1 MANPTHP
8 AANSSFGG
16 SVLGQAEIA
25 ARDWSR
31 HPLGPREEWPAQLLD
46 MLASILNSPQ
56 PMFLAWGEELFVFF
70 NDAYRKQLGTRT
82 EAAMGRPLAELWT
95 DEWPELAPAV
105 ARALGGEGVKF
116 EEWPLRISRN
126 GDFED
131 TWWSFSY
138 MPITDRHGGI
148 AGIWCITDEVT
159 RHVLGQRAAALERA
173 RQQRL
178 LQQMPGFVA
187 ILRGPE
193 HIYEYVND
201 AYGTISGSGDLIGHP
216 VRHAFPEI
224 SSQGFY
230 ELLDQVYA
238 TGQRYVARGIPIRL
252 RADTE
257 RYVDLLYEPILDDE
271 QKVSGIFVGGYD
283 VTDAYRSRV
292 ALGESEEQLRLVIEG
307 ARDHAILTTDPSG
320 VVTSW
325 SAGAEAVFGWS
336 AAEMIGQSC
345 SRLFLAEDLAQ
356 GQDALELSTA
366 AIQGH
371 AKDERWH
378 LRKDGGR
385 VFMNG
390 SVYPLRRNAG
400 SPIQGFI
407 KIARDETERR
417 QILEEL
423 RSLNETL
430 EARVEERTREL
441 QDSMDFAR
449 LALSAVGGVG
459 VWTYEAATD
468 CFFCDA
474 SIAKLYDIDPMEGA
488 SGISRERFLANVHED
503 DRAQLRLTM
512 NDGLINP
519 GDLELE
525 YRIVHQDGSVH
536 WVLSRGYTYFEDG
549 KPVRRTGV
557 GVELTRQREIE
568 EQLRQSQKMEA
579 VGQLTGGLSHDFNN
593 LLTGVIGSLE
603 LLQRRI
609 AQGRTD
615 DVDRYINAAQGA
627 AKRAAAL
634 THRLLAFSRRQ
645 TLDPKPTDVNRLV
658 AGMLELIQR
667 TVGPSIVLET
677 LAAEGLW
684 STMVDSGQLE
694 NALLNLCINARDA
707 LPEGGRIAIETG
719 NRRLDERAARERE
732 LPPGQYVL
740 LCVSDTGTGM
750 TPEVI
755 AKAFDPFF
763 TTKPIGQGTGLGLSM
778 IYGFARQSGGQVR
791 IASELGKGTT
801 VCLYLPRH
809 LNRPDAAD
817 QATEGGP
824 SLNAGQ
830 GETVLI
836 VDDEPTVRML
846 ISEVLDELGYTA
858 IEAEDG
864 RAALEML
871 QTQKRL
877 DLLVTDVGLPGGM
890 NGRQLAEAA
899 RLARP
904 HLKVLFITGYAE
916 NDVLSHGH
924 LEPGMHVLTKPF
936 TMEALASRI
945 KQLIAEP

>member
-423 RSLNETL
+423 R
-430 EARVEERTREL
+430 
-441 QDSMDFAR
+441 
-449 LALSAVGGVG
+449 
-459 VWTYEAATD
+459 
-468 CFFCDA
+468 
-474 SIAKLYDIDPMEGA
+474 
-488 SGISRERFLANVHED
+488 
-503 DRAQLRLTM
+503 
-512 NDGLINP
+512 
-519 GDLELE
+519 
-525 YRIVHQDGSVH
+525 
-536 WVLSRGYTYFEDG
+536 
-549 KPVRRTGV
+549 
-557 GVELTRQREIE
+557 
-568 EQLRQSQKMEA
+568 QSQKMEA